1 MNDIDLADYM
11 EKLQRL
17 ANVSDNKYL
26 FEMTKCCGYSFMM
39 TVFKMNTLTEFYRIM
54 YLELSHLTI
63 QRIYL
68 QNNNGEQ
75 FEIPNNET
83 TICEFVNANAGWF
96 TPVYPLPAKVVYR
109 VFFDDGH
116 VHDHNNCT

>member
-1 MNDIDLADYM
+1 MNNNID

-17 ANVSDNKYL
+17 TRVNDHKYM
-26 FEMTKCCGYSFMM
+26 FEMTKCCGYSFMLPI
-39 TVFKMNTLTEFYRIM
+39 FKMNTLTEFYRIIH
-54 YLELSHLTI
+54 LELPHLTI

-68 QNNNGEQ
+68 VNTNNEQ
-75 FEIPNNET
+75 FEIPNNAT
-83 TICEFVNANAGWF
+83 TICEFVNANTAWF
-96 TPVYPLPAKVVYR
+96 TPVYLLPAIVVYR

>member
-1 MNDIDLADYM
+1 MDNNEYVNYM
-11 EKLQRL
+11 EKIQQI

-39 TVFKMNTLTEFYRIM
+39 PVFKMNTFTEFYRIM

-75 FEIPNNET
+75 LEIPNDET
-83 TICEFVNANAGWF
+83 TICEFVNANSVWF

-116 VHDHNNCT
+116 IHDCT